1 MSSCIDT
8 VRAGAPAPR
17 AASLPALRE
26 LLERIFV
33 WVTLAR
39 SRRDLA
45 GLDDRA
51 LRDIGIDR
59 ATAAEESAKPFW
71 RSV

>member
-1 MSSCIDT
+1 MNSCIDI
-8 VRAGAPAPR
+8 VRPEARAPR
-17 AASLPALRE
+17 LAPSAMLRP
-26 LLERIFV
+26 LLERVFV
-33 WVTLAR
+33 WITLAR

-59 ATAAEESAKPFW
+59 ATAAEEAAKPFW
-71 RSV
+71 RAV